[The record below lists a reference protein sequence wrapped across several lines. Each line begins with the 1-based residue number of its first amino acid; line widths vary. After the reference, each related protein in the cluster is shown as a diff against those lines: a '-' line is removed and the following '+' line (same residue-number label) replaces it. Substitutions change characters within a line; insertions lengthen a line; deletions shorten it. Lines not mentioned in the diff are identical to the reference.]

1 MVVSCKERK
10 PMRLGAPLAAAAKA
24 GGGETESTD
33 SGPTGVAGVVGQGQ
47 AIVAKVGVSFSFS
60 LSLPLV
66 QSADLLVGGTATRVS
81 LVQPIA

>member
-24 GGGETESTD
+24 GGGESESSD

-60 LSLPLV
+60 LPLV
-66 QSADLLVGGTATRVS
+66 QSADLLVGGTAARVS